1 MYIALLDAL
10 LGGGIMDSIEK
21 IYLTNLS
28 NHQVTLSRVISK
40 WCIIGSFF
48 GSFFY
53 VGLKL
58 LGLVDRCTWDKII
71 LNFIIFTIS
80 GVSLLIVSILGKNN
94 DTFYRMYFR
103 YVVILAGS
111 CNYLALC
118 ICIPYNDIWTT
129 VVIMLFIA
137 SFYIERRMVLFGI
150 TVNMVT
156 SILAFFMVKD
166 IYNLDITDF
175 IIRLQ
180 MTSFGGLIAF
190 IASIVQKHLMLRS
203 SKNEFEIMSSMQYLE
218 KVLEE
223 IKATSHILI
232 DSSSNITSLSQNLQ
246 EATEITA
253 TNTSAVLD
261 STVRTCENV
270 DKSIELLDNVSN
282 DTKKMKEI
290 SDIAITNSNALKESA
305 IKGKSSIDIAA
316 QKILSIKEGAQMAY
330 DSAQKLDAKAK
341 QIDLIVSEIQSI
353 SYQTNLLALNASIE
367 AARAGE
373 YGKGFAVVAE
383 RIRMLATQSQG
394 ALKNITTEL
403 NDIFQNRGTVD
414 NLVTNIDEGVEIV
427 LESKDFY
434 TKIIDNLNNTI
445 HTLKKISNISQE
457 QTVDSQ
463 IIKDFINSL
472 SELAKETSSNADYT
486 SASVEQSFAAS
497 HELLA
502 SAKSLE
508 QVAMNLKELITY
520 SDQK

>member
-1 MYIALLDAL
+1 
-10 LGGGIMDSIEK
+10 MDSIEK

-53 VGLKL
+53 LVLKL
-58 LGLVDRCTWDKII
+58 AGLLERCTWDKII

-80 GVSLLIVSILGKNN
+80 GVSLLIVSILGKKNE
-94 DTFYRMYFR
+94 TFYRMYFR
-103 YVVILAGS
+103 YVVLLAGS

-118 ICIPYNDIWTT
+118 ICIPYNDIWVTI
-129 VVIMLFIA
+129 VIMLFIS

-156 SILAFFMVKD
+156 AILAFFMMKD
-166 IYNLDITDF
+166 IYNLNLSDF

-180 MTSFGGLIAF
+180 MTFFGGFIAF
-190 IASIVQKHLMLRS
+190 IASFVQKHLMMRS
-203 SKNEFEIMSSMQYLE
+203 SKNEFEIMNSMHYLE

-223 IKATSHILI
+223 IKTTSHILI
-232 DSSSNITSLSQNLQ
+232 DSSSNITSLSKNLQ

-261 STVRTCENV
+261 STVKTCENV
-270 DKSIELLDNVSN
+270 DKSIELLDNLSK
-282 DTKKMKEI
+282 DTKKMLEI
-290 SDIAITNSNALKESA
+290 SSVAINNSNTLKESA

-316 QKILSIKEGAQMAY
+316 QKILSIKEVAEVAY
-330 DSAQKLDAKAK
+330 NSAQKLDSKAK
-341 QIDLIVSEIQSI
+341 QIDSIVSEIQRI

-373 YGKGFAVVAE
+373 SGKGFAVVAE
-383 RIRMLATQSQG
+383 RIRMLATQSQN
-394 ALKNITTEL
+394 ALTNITNEL
-403 NDIFQNRGTVD
+403 SDIFENQGTVD
-414 NLVTNIDEGVEIV
+414 NLVSNIDEGVKII

-434 TKIIDNLNNTI
+434 TKIINNLGDTI
-445 HTLKKISNISQE
+445 GTLTKISNISQE
-457 QTVDSQ
+457 QNVDSQ

-472 SELAKETSSNADYT
+472 SQLAKETSSSADYT

-497 HELLA
+497 HELLD

-508 QVAMNLKELITY
+508 QVAMNLKELISY
-520 SDQK
+520 NDKKQNQ